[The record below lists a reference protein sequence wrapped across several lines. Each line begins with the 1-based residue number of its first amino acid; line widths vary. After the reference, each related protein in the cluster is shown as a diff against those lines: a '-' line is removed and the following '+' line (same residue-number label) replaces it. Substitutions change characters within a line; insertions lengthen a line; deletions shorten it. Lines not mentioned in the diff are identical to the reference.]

1 MNKAIIFKTGSV
13 IFALLIL
20 IESFCI
26 FTFAED
32 SIPEYNKEMEA
43 PKYKITFYVD
53 KKVSVVDFVK
63 QHAFKGPCNLDKN
76 SFEVLVISKPES
88 LTNIINCFNYS
99 EIVNYDTE
107 FVEIVSYDK
116 YKKFRIKASSDLD
129 YEGCLKYIKSLSLDS
144 NVSIKENKI
153 FNYIDINITKA
164 NLSLYEQNILLNKLK
179 YECKNN
185 YKVELHKES
194 TSPNLIKSVF
204 SFIKRNPYIILVFA
218 IFIGIFL
225 ALAWIFKIKGMYEDY
240 Y

>member
-1 MNKAIIFKTGSV
+1 MNKTVVVKIGSV

-26 FTFAED
+26 FTFAKD
-32 SIPEYNKEMEA
+32 SIPEYNKETES

-76 SFEVLVISKPES
+76 SFEILVISKPED

-144 NVSIKENKI
+144 NVSVKENKI

-218 IFIGIFL
+218 IFISIFL